1 MVANQPTNQPFFFF
15 FSLFTMDFKKFNN
28 LSVHQNWRWWI
39 KQWLPLLAVSEKQ
52 KPEINNDDD
61 DVRPDVF
68 KPWWILH
75 SSFVMSEEKKR
86 AKIWNNFWLWWSS
99 FSLFTCSYFI
109 NWIQRVSRNYQAHFI
124 RKKPDIFKANLL
136 FCFVV
141 EMFAIASKI
150 HTATTLIR
158 FCWLHGH

>member
-1 MVANQPTNQPFFFF
+1 M
-15 FSLFTMDFKKFNN
+15 
-28 LSVHQNWRWWI
+28 
-39 KQWLPLLAVSEKQ
+39 LAVSEKKQ

-75 SSFVMSEEKKR
+75 SSFVMSEEKKGL
-86 AKIWNNFWLWWSS
+86 KYEIIFGYDDDHHHFHFWLFIFHQLNSKS
-99 FSLFTCSYFI
+99 KQKYFKHTFH
-109 NWIQRVSRNYQAHFI
+109 WK
-124 RKKPDIFKANLL
+124 KKPDIFKANLL

-150 HTATTLIR
+150 HTATTTLIR